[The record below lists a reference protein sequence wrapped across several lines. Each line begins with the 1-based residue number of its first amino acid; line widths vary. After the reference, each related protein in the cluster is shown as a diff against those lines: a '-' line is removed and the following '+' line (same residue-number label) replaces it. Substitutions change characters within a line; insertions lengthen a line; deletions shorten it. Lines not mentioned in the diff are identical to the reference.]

1 MLAYMGEDRRIFR
14 RAVVFRFLTMG
25 LAVLE
30 PLLSTRIITALSAS
44 QLEKI
49 FLFAGLL
56 LVSTVISSIF
66 TYFASKML
74 RQSYSAMIRNM
85 RIDMIESVLSITT
98 ACMDD
103 NSSGVFTQR
112 LINETDNC
120 ADNLDELLGDLTEIF
135 RLISLLISFGIVD
148 PRILLFELI
157 LFSVYVIIQRAQT
170 RNLTNDGRKVRTANE
185 NQMGFVGEMVRAHRD
200 IKLLHCEESFLVRLK
215 SSIETTLDLI
225 VKMRVT
231 CWPREAWNRQ
241 PPWSCTAIIPR

>member
-30 PLLSTRIITALSAS
+30 PLLSARIITALSAS

-56 LVSTVISSIF
+56 LVSTVLSSIF

-85 RIDMIESVLSITT
+85 RIDMTESVLSITT

-157 LFSVYVIIQRAQT
+157 LFLVYVIIQRAQT

-185 NQMGFVGEMVRAHRD
+185 NQMGFVGEMVRPTG
-200 IKLLHCEESFLVRLK
+200 I
-215 SSIETTLDLI
+215 SS
-225 VKMRVT
+225 
-231 CWPREAWNRQ
+231 
-241 PPWSCTAIIPR
+241 SCTARKASWFA